1 MEIGSFLTL
10 HMFVMLVG
18 VVLTANCLTLVLF
31 FSIRMMQ
38 GKDEN
43 RLPFHVYVGFLFPL
57 LWVIVALMG
66 VERP

>member
-1 MEIGSFLTL
+1 MEIGDFIDR
-10 HMFVMLVG
+10 VG
-18 VVLTANCLTLVLF
+18 VVLVANCLTLILF

-57 LWVIVALMG
+57 LVVIAVLIG
-66 VERP
+66 LDDP

>member
-38 GKDEN
+38 GKDERN
-43 RLPFHVYVGFLFPL
+43 CPSTSMSGCSSRFCG
-57 LWVIVALMG
+57 
-66 VERP
+66 